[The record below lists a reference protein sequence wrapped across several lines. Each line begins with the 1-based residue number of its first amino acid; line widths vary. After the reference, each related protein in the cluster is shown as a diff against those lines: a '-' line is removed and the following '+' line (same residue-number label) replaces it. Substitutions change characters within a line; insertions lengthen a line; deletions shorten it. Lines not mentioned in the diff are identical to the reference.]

1 MTNQRN
7 LILAVVLTGLLL
19 LGWDAGL
26 RYFYPQ
32 PNKPVVAAAAPVA
45 SGTPAKPT
53 REGGLTTA
61 ADIALEKQDLNAAL
75 ASAGRVPIAGPRVA
89 GSINLTGAVL
99 DDLTLTSHRAEL
111 AKDSGPVRLFS
122 PAGTPAQHFA
132 QFGWV
137 GAGEVGGVEAAGGI
151 QLPDARTVWR
161 AEGTRLTAQAPVT
174 LRWDNPTG
182 QSFAIR
188 FAIDADYM
196 ITATQTVANRGTAPT
211 VVRPFALVNRTD
223 KTASLDTW
231 NVHSGPLGAF
241 EGSVDF
247 GNNYKDVREAPEA
260 TISPAGRPNWIGFT
274 DIYWLSALIPDTSA
288 PASGDFRAIS
298 GDIFRADLLYR
309 PVALAP
315 GAQVTRTTRLFA
327 GAKENAVLSA
337 YENAKAPGGVTNFS
351 LAIDWGWF
359 RWFEKPIF
367 MLLEWLFHTIGNF
380 GVAIICLTFI
390 VRGLMFPIAQ
400 RQFASMAAMRALQ
413 PKMKALQER
422 YKDDKA
428 ALQQKTMELYK
439 AEKVN
444 PLAGCL
450 PIFLQIPVFFAL
462 YKVLNLAIEMR
473 HQPFA
478 LWIKDLSAPDPLHIL
493 NLFGLLDFNP
503 PAFLAIG
510 LLAILLGITMWLQF
524 KLNPAPVDPSQ
535 EIVFKIMPWMMMF
548 VMAPF
553 AAGLLIYWITSNL
566 LTIAQQKYLYMRH
579 PGLKA
584 QGEKDAQDKARAVA
598 RDKPTAL
605 KAVESAK
612 PSPTPRPS
620 TPRKPKPRGR

>member
-32 PNKPVVAAAAPVA
+32 PNKPVVTASATETATTAAAA
-45 SGTPAKPT
+45 GTPVKPT

-61 ADIALEKQDLNAAL
+61 ADIALEKQDLTTAL
-75 ASAGRVPIAGPRVA
+75 ASGGRVPITGPRVI

-99 DDLTLTSHRAEL
+99 DDLSLTSHTAAL

-137 GAGEVGGVEAAGGI
+137 GEGV
-151 QLPDARTVWR
+151 QFPDARTVWR
-161 AEGTRLTAQAPVT
+161 AEGARLTPQIPVT

-188 FAIDADYM
+188 FAIDANYM

-241 EGSVDF
+241 AGSVDF
-247 GNNYKDVREAPEA
+247 ANDYSDVREAPA
-260 TISPAGRPNWIGFT
+260 GTITPAGRPGWIGFT
-274 DIYWLSALIPDTSA
+274 DIYWMSTLIPDSAA
-288 PASGDFRAIS
+288 PASGDFRELA
-298 GDIFRADLLYR
+298 GDHFRADLLYR

-315 GAQVTRTTRLFA
+315 GAQVTRITRLFA
-327 GAKENAVLSA
+327 GAKENAVLTA
-337 YENAKAPGGVTNFS
+337 YENANASGEGITNFS

-367 MLLEWLFHTIGNF
+367 MLLDWLFRTIGNF

-400 RQFASMAAMRALQ
+400 RQFASMAAMRAIQ

-422 YKDDKA
+422 YKDDKPT
-428 ALQQKTMELYK
+428 LQQKTMELYK
-439 AEKVN
+439 EEKVN

-462 YKVLNLAIEMR
+462 YKVLTLAIEMR

-510 LLAILLGITMWLQF
+510 VLAILLGITMWLQF
-524 KLNPAPVDPSQ
+524 KLNPAPMDPSQ

-553 AAGLLIYWITSNL
+553 AAGLLIYWITSNI

-579 PGLKA
+579 PQLKA
-584 QGEKDAQDKARAVA
+584 QGEKETQDKARAVA
-598 RDKPTAL
+598 RDKPTAV
-605 KAVESAK
+605 KAVAATPK
-612 PSPTPRPS
+612 PTPTPRPT

>member
-1 MTNQRN
+1 LTNQRN

-32 PNKPVVAAAAPVA
+32 PTKSAVVAAPPVA
-45 SGTPAKPT
+45 SGTPTKPT
-53 REGGLTTA
+53 REGGLTAA
-61 ADIALEKQDLNAAL
+61 ADIALEKQDLTTAL
-75 ASAGRVPIAGPRVA
+75 ASGGRVPITAPRVA

-99 DDLTLTSHRAEL
+99 DDLSLTSHRAEL
-111 AKDSGPVRLFS
+111 AKDSGPIRLFS

-137 GAGEVGGVEAAGGI
+137 GSEGTSGI

-161 AEGTRLTAQAPVT
+161 AEGTRLTQQTPVT

-188 FAIDADYM
+188 FAIDANYM
-196 ITATQTVANRGTAPT
+196 ITATQTVANHGTAPT

-247 GNNYKDVREAPEA
+247 SNNYKDVREAPEA
-260 TISPAGRPNWIGFT
+260 TITPTGRPNWIGFT
-274 DIYWLSALIPDTSA
+274 DIYWLSALIPDASA

-309 PVALAP
+309 PVALP
-315 GAQVTRTTRLFA
+315 SGAQVTRTTRLFA
-327 GAKENAVLSA
+327 GAKENSVLTA
-337 YENAKAPGGVTNFS
+337 YENAGVTNFS

-367 MLLEWLFHTIGNF
+367 MLLQWLFHTIGNF
-380 GVAIICLTFI
+380 GVAIICLTFV
-390 VRGLMFPIAQ
+390 VRGLMFPVAQ

-413 PKMKALQER
+413 PKLKALQAR

-439 AEKVN
+439 EEKVN

-450 PIFLQIPVFFAL
+450 PIFLQVPVFFAL
-462 YKVLNLAIEMR
+462 YKVLNLSIEMR

-493 NLFGLLDFNP
+493 NLFGLIPFNP

-510 LLAILLGITMWLQF
+510 LLALLLGFTMWLQF
-524 KLNPAPVDPSQ
+524 KLNPAPVDPNQ
-535 EIVFKIMPWMMMF
+535 EIIFKIMPWMMMF

-584 QGEKDAQDKARAVA
+584 QSEKDAADKARASA
-598 RDKPTAL
+598 RDKPGAL
-605 KAVESAK
+605 KAVEST
-612 PSPTPRPS
+612 PTPTPTPRS
-620 TPRKPKPRGR
+620 TTPRKPKPRGR